1 MKPKLNR
8 RDLFKWAGA
17 AGLGAAGLGV
27 TGVGCGSPRDTSQ
40 DAPPATQP
48 VDTAPAAPLDVPLA
62 DTVPR
67 RVLGQTGA
75 EIPIL
80 LVGGA
85 MVFDPGYDKILH
97 RAYKQ
102 GMNYIDTAHDYQ
114 RSHETLAPFIKQVGR
129 ENLWL
134 TSKVGVGPSPPDFC
148 VYQLRESLKILGTDH
163 LDMFFMHGIEDS
175 KNLDP
180 QYIKMGAQMK
190 KEGATKF
197 FGFSCHGGNV
207 VDLLNKAAGIGT
219 AGIDAV
225 MFRYNFDM
233 YGDLALNKA
242 MDACHKAGIGLIAM
256 KTQAS
261 VPDDAEEVQAF
272 RSDNFTLPQAKLKA
286 AWADERIT
294 AAVSQITNLSILDE
308 NSTAARSQTDLTMA
322 EYQQLRQYATRTA
335 HHRCHGCSQRC
346 ESHVDGP
353 LRIADTLRY
362 LMYDECYNEGEQA
375 RRLFR
380 SLKPEER
387 AFATA
392 NLDAAMAACPQG
404 INIRERL
411 LRAEARLA

>member
-1 MKPKLNR
+1 MKAKINR

-17 AGLGAAGLGV
+17 AGLGVAGI
-27 TGVGCGSPRDTSQ
+27 GCGSPEKSPL
-40 DAPPATQP
+40 DAPQGKQP
-48 VDTAPAAPLDVPLA
+48 LDTAPATPPDVPLA
-62 DTVPR
+62 DKVPK

-85 MVFDPGYDKILH
+85 MVFDTTYDKILH
-97 RAYKQ
+97 RAFKQ
-102 GMNYIDTAHDYQ
+102 GMTYIDTAVGYQ
-114 RSHETLAPFIKQVGR
+114 RSHETLAPFVEQVGR

-134 TSKVGVGPSPPDFC
+134 TSKAAAGENPDHC
-148 VYQLRESLKILGTDH
+148 VYTLKQNLPILGTNH
-163 LDMFFMHGIEDS
+163 LDMFFMHGIEDT

-180 QYIKMGAQMK
+180 QYIKMGAQLK
-190 KEGATKF
+190 KEGVTNF
-197 FGFSCHGGNV
+197 FGFSCHAGNV
-207 VDLLNKAAGIGT
+207 VDLLNKAAGIGS
-219 AGIDAV
+219 AGIDAI

-242 MDACHKAGIGLIAM
+242 MDACYKAGVGLIAM

-261 VPDDAEEVQAF
+261 VPEDAQEVQEF
-272 RSDNFTLPQAKLKA
+272 RSNNFTLHQAKLKA

-308 NSTAARSQTDLTMA
+308 NSTAARSQIDLSMA
-322 EYQQLRQYATRTA
+322 EYQQLRQYAARTA
-335 HHRCHGCSQRC
+335 HYRCHGCSQRC
-346 ESHVDGP
+346 QSQVDGP

-362 LMYDECYNEGEQA
+362 LMYDECYNEGEEA
-375 RRLFR
+375 RRLYR
-380 SLKPEER
+380 NLKPEER

-411 LRAEARLA
+411 LRAQLRLA